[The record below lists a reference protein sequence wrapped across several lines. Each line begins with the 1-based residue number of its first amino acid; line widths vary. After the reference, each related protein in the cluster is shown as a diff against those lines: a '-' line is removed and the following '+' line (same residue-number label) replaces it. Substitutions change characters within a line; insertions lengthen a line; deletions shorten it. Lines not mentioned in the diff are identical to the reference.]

1 MKSEIRIFNPG
12 DSLIGWTPKERK
24 NSTTYPWNTTPVG
37 GFFIKIITAEQFAE
51 ALGRPSA
58 PPNCGKWK
66 ITLQQNKAAKEFS
79 YLCKRTA

>member
-37 GFFIKIITAEQFAE
+37 GFFMKMITAEQYAE
-51 ALGRPSA
+51 ALARPSA
-58 PPNCGKWK
+58 PTNCGKGK
-66 ITLQQNKAAKEFS
+66 FTLQQNKAAKEFS
-79 YLCKRTA
+79 YLCVRTA